1 MKTEKQLKSF
11 RIELQKTQEQQEQ
24 RRIQQETA
32 KVFLGTVIQRGE
44 TNTRLLKIVRLTL
57 NNNKDFK
64 KMGFLVIGVS
74 FEISMS
80 LKMIGI
86 AILIFSFSQSALL
99 FDFINKINI

>member
-44 TNTRLLKIVRLTL
+44 TNTRLLKSIRVRLISYAISKL
-57 NNNKDFK
+57 NVETNFK
-64 KMGFLVIGVS
+64 KDA
-74 FEISMS
+74 IS
-80 LKMIGI
+80 KPN
-86 AILIFSFSQSALL
+86 ALL
-99 FDFINKINI
+99 RFSKL